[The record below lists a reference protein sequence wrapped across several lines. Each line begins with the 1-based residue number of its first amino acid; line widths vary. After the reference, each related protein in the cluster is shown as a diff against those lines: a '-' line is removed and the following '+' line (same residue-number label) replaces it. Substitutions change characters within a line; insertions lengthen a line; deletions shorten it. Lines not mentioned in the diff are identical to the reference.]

1 MIFVILGIIVLVL
14 SFVIALATLIR
25 DQRKLEEENRRL
37 QKEELPAPKQA
48 EVDILDNGD
57 YATAQQP
64 VPGQEPSD
72 YQLHQTVSQAPD
84 SAAQTKGQVDEEGV
98 WWRGIVDKV
107 EPVSKADDDEQ
118 KSIEAIRSELARLM
132 TKPTPASLNNMPDQ
146 GQDDH
151 DKHSSLA
158 GEFSP
163 RDIKRD

>member
-1 MIFVILGIIVLVL
+1 MIFVVLGIIVLVL

-37 QKEELPAPKQA
+37 QKEGPPSLKKL
-48 EVDILDNGD
+48 EVGMVDSGD
-57 YATAQQP
+57 GTTARQP

-84 SAAQTKGQVDEEGV
+84 AAGETKSQVDEEGV

-107 EPVSKADDDEQ
+107 EPESNASDDEQ
-118 KSIEAIRSELARLM
+118 KSIEAIRSELAKLTTQKR
-132 TKPTPASLNNMPDQ
+132 PASLDNMPEL
-146 GQDDH
+146 GQNDH
-151 DKHSSLA
+151 DKHNSLA